1 METKLSSCFLC
12 RVVVRENGVFL
23 LTKKLLK
30 LLGERSSINLRNS
43 YSHRS
48 SPFEPRPAPEPE
60 WKWSCFQNPDSLW
73 KKWMS
78 LKKSR
83 ASFRYSAF
91 LYLCARNLFSLRK
104 SPADCRTHTLFIQ
117 CSMSVFALA
126 FLPCLRLWFS
136 YPFS

>member
-1 METKLSSCFLC
+1 MQGCCERKRSVFTDQKTVETLGRKILYKL
-12 RVVVRENGVFL
+12 
-23 LTKKLLK
+23 KK
-30 LLGERSSINLRNS
+30 S
-43 YSHRS
+43 YNHRS

-60 WKWSCFQNPDSLW
+60 WKWCCFQNPDSLW
-73 KKWMS
+73 KKWKS

-91 LYLCARNLFSLRK
+91 LYLYARNLFSLRK

-117 CSMSVFALA
+117 CSTSVFALA
-126 FLPCLRLWFS
+126 FLPCLGLWFS